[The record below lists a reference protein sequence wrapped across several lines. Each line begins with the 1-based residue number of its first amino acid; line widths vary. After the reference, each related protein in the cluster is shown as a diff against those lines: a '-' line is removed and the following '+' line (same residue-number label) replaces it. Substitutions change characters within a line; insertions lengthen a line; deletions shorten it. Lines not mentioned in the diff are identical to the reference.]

1 MHESLRYFV
10 EVATTGS
17 IRAAAE
23 NRHVAASAIS
33 RYIKI
38 FETEAGAALFE
49 RYPRGMQL
57 TAAGEVYLRYAR
69 GVLMDSERAR
79 VEINDLK
86 SLRHG
91 HVRLSAIDGIVSGP
105 LSDII
110 AAFRE
115 TFPGITFHLN
125 ATGTENVMRTI
136 RDGEA
141 DIGIAF
147 HSSPLAG
154 VRIAQRV
161 ADPLVAVVAR
171 DHPLASRANASLA
184 EVLAYRIALPERT
197 FGIRQLVNAACHIH
211 QLRPDIVLETN
222 SIEALRG
229 FARSGAGVTMM
240 PYLTAIREIRLGMVA
255 GVLVDEASLR
265 ASSLDIGIRDDRLLP
280 PAVEEFLHHLCTELK
295 AGDRFQ

>member
-1 MHESLRYFV
+1 
-10 EVATTGS
+10 
-17 IRAAAE
+17 
-23 NRHVAASAIS
+23 
-33 RYIKI
+33 
-38 FETEAGAALFE
+38 
-49 RYPRGMQL
+49 MQL
-57 TAAGEVYLRYAR
+57 TAAGEVFLRYAR
-69 GVLMDSERAR
+69 GVLMDSERAH

-86 SLRHG
+86 ALRHG

-105 LSDII
+105 LSELI
-110 AAFRE
+110 AAFRA

-147 HSSPLAG
+147 HSSPLSG
-154 VRIAQRV
+154 VRIAQRIP
-161 ADPLVAVVAR
+161 DPLVAVVAR
-171 DHPLASRANASLA
+171 DHPLASRAAASLA

-197 FGIRQLVNAACHIH
+197 FGIRQLVNAACHVH

-240 PYLTAIREIRLGMVA
+240 PYLTAIREIRLGTVA
-255 GVLVDEASLR
+255 GVLVDETSLR
-265 ASSLDIGIRDDRLLP
+265 ASSLDIGVREDRLLP
-280 PAVEEFLHHLCTELK
+280 PAVEEFLRHLCDELK